1 MKYFMNKIITG
12 IIKGQE
18 VLFSRNKNRSDKP
31 DVKRKMKER
40 PANFMDQEDDWVRS
54 DLELNKNLYYKDFFH
69 IGETCNEKFS

>member
-40 PANFMDQEDDWVRS
+40 STNFMDQ
-54 DLELNKNLYYKDFFH
+54 
-69 IGETCNEKFS
+69 

>member
-40 PANFMDQEDDWVRS
+40 SANFMDQEDDWVRS
-54 DLELNKNLYYKDFFH
+54 DLELNKTFTSKTFF
-69 IGETCNEKFS
+69 T